1 MEAQQDTRSHEIVGY
16 TIAAILIAFMVFA
29 NLCIRTER
37 TIADNEQIQNAPVIN
52 VTIDEV
58 FNGLKV

>member
-1 MEAQQDTRSHEIVGY
+1 MEIQQNTIHHDIVAY
-16 TIAAILIAFMVFA
+16 AIVAILIAFMVFA
-29 NLCIRTER
+29 NLCIRAER
-37 TIADNEQIQNAPVIN
+37 TVAENQQFQNAPVIK

>member
-1 MEAQQDTRSHEIVGY
+1 MEIQQNTIHHDIVAY
-16 TIAAILIAFMVFA
+16 AIAAILIAFMVFA
-29 NLCIRTER
+29 NLSIWTER
-37 TIADNEQIQNAPVIN
+37 AIVDNEQIQNTPVIK